1 MTLAYVGCKTAQI
14 YIVDIDNFLV
24 LTTIN
29 VTGLSYGQIAIN
41 STGSRVYRST
51 TGGGLNV
58 VDAIAGV
65 ELTTI
70 SLGSGGY
77 ARYVVVHPN
86 DKLIYVTREDCTIS
100 VVSADSNS
108 VVATF
113 DATVPGV
120 NGVLYGLAVS
130 PDGAL
135 LYVSFWD
142 SDIGPDD
149 YYVKYISTDSGATLS
164 TIAMQDYFP
173 HDEDAGDILP
183 APMALNVTPDG
194 SLLYITTAG
203 GRVGFD
209 DLYSALIIAGG
220 RVAAV
225 LEIIAGEDAP
235 NQGYGVQYSPDG
247 SICYIANLSD
257 WINIYDTF
265 SGSLLLTKSTSNIGT
280 DLAVSADGSRVCVT
294 HHTDIPDSVE
304 VIDVASATTT
314 GFVLLPSGANVG
326 EIEISHPFLNIPGP
340 HVFSPMGLPGA
351 CTPKPPC

>member
-1 MTLAYVGCKTAQI
+1 
-14 YIVDIDNFLV
+14 
-24 LTTIN
+24 
-29 VTGLSYGQIAIN
+29 
-41 STGSRVYRST
+41 
-51 TGGGLNV
+51 
-58 VDAIAGV
+58 
-65 ELTTI
+65 
-70 SLGSGGY
+70 
-77 ARYVVVHPN
+77 
-86 DKLIYVTREDCTIS
+86 
-100 VVSADSNS
+100 
-108 VVATF
+108 
-113 DATVPGV
+113 
-120 NGVLYGLAVS
+120 
-130 PDGAL
+130 
-135 LYVSFWD
+135 
-142 SDIGPDD
+142 
-149 YYVKYISTDSGATLS
+149 
-164 TIAMQDYFP
+164 MQDYFP